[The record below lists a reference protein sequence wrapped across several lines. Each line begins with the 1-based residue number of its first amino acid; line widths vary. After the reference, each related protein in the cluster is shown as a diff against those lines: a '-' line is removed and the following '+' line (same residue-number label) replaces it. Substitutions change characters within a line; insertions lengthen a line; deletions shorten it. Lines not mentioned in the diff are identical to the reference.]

1 MGFRIFEKLK
11 SANKGTVLGL
21 TGFGL
26 VAAIGLTIPLWLLS
40 LTQAR
45 QPHSS
50 IECRH
55 QQGATKTLVGTLRRA
70 GSSFYIQEKTWHFI
84 APACSG
90 KPSSQCPMNEHAKM
104 LDGNVGQT
112 ISAGFCE
119 KEVVSYTVHGVT
131 FYK

>member
-1 MGFRIFEKLK
+1 MGLRILEKLRNT
-11 SANKGTVLGL
+11 NKGTVLGL

-45 QPHSS
+45 QTDSS

-55 QQGATKTLVGTLRRA
+55 QQDTTKTLVGTLRRA

-90 KPSSQCPMNEHAKM
+90 KPSIQCPLNAHAKL
-104 LDGNVGQT
+104 LDSNVGQT
-112 ISAGFCE
+112 ISAGLCE
-119 KEVVSYTVHGVT
+119 KEIVSYTVQGIT
-131 FYK
+131 FSK